1 MVEQCWVSRAGG
13 AQEAQGPCGACIR
26 YERECARGDP
36 QCTAAQVAG
45 KLTTARAECGSLER
59 CDALR
64 VFAANVECCSSDA
77 CNSVAGREPAS
88 GFHAA
93 GGLQAAGPV
102 ARLEP
107 LAWVWAPSFTPGGA
121 GACEVQTPW
130 PDGEEPRAVLSG
142 QCYWN
147 PASEMHEKYPCS
159 RARADGGSGEGE
171 EAEPLLNYTL
181 SYFEEDCTTPRNVID
196 AVGGGKTNS
205 FSFSGRAAA
214 GSGGASWGTP
224 LRGCLEGG
232 GQNQGYGLTIECTQ
246 MCEVVSRDPPE
257 PAAAEAG
264 GEPCRDLAP
273 HHLDSENGRA
283 RVRRWSGGEGG
294 AAGSRCQAVRAGA
307 AGAPAAEAVHE
318 LGRCL
323 PGDGGLTGGGG
334 SHGYFCGEGR
344 DGLYG
349 REPRPVV
356 HLATYGDADCGDG
369 SFRGA
374 RQWHLDGGEARV
386 LAQRHRG
393 GHVRGGVPAPRTG
406 GRRGEAG
413 GQPPARH
420 HRGGGCRDRL
430 RAGPPR
436 RPARAP
442 PAARGG
448 PGAPPPDAPGPGG
461 PPAARRRPPPARSG
475 RRRAPRDREH
485 LQPPRRRRGPGSR
498 RVAAVA
504 ARAGAREREREP
516 RALGTPQCP
525 RPPLPAGG
533 DAAGTAVLG
542 RRRPSSEVIGPA
554 LPARRHAAPAHR
566 TARVASRAPT
576 RAPPPYP
583 ILIPSFRDKAVPS
596 FGTSISKRIQSS
608 SLFRTFPLL
617 LLPPSLSPS
626 LPLDPVPFPFSI
638 PSLFPSRSLPF
649 SPFFLPR
656 RQGGREG
663 GREDVPSWSMIHAMP
678 ASSPS
683 LDRSLPF
690 SSR

>member
-102 ARLEP
+102 ARVEP

-147 PASEMHEKYPCS
+147 PASEMHEKHACS

-196 AVGGGKTNS
+196 AAGGGKTNS

-214 GSGGASWGTP
+214 GSGGASWGAP

-264 GEPCRDLAP
+264 GEPCRNLAP

-283 RVRRWSGGEGG
+283 RVRRWSGGEGA
-294 AAGSRCQAVRAGA
+294 AAGSRCQAVRGGA

-334 SHGYFCGEGR
+334 SHRYFCGEGR

-356 HLATYGDADCGDG
+356 HLATYGDAGCGDG

-374 RQWHLDGGEARV
+374 RQWHLDGGG
-386 LAQRHRG
+386 LACSHNATEG
-393 GHVRGGVPAPRTG
+393 ATYAV
-406 GRRGEAG
+406 ECL
-413 GQPPARH
+413 PPE
-420 HRGGGCRDRL
+420 
-430 RAGPPR
+430 
-436 RPARAP
+436 
-442 PAARGG
+442 PAA
-448 PGAPPPDAPGPGG
+448 
-461 PPAARRRPPPARSG
+461 
-475 RRRAPRDREH
+475 
-485 LQPPRRRRGPGSR
+485 
-498 RVAAVA
+498 
-504 ARAGAREREREP
+504 AGARPGGSR
-516 RALGTPQCP
+516 
-525 RPPLPAGG
+525 LPATIAAA
-533 DAAGTAVLG
+533 AAGTVSALVLLGALLG
-542 RRRPSSEVIGPA
+542 RRRRLAGDRALRHRMLLARGAHQLPGAGPQPA
-554 LPARRHAAPAHR
+554 AGAAARRGTESTYNPLAAAGARGAAAQPPPPPGRERGSASEAARPRHALGSAHGHTSRPPGRGGDSGSGPDETELERYRTVPTGAPPR
-566 TARVASRAPT
+566 RSRASD
-576 RAPPPYP
+576 RAGRVTCP
-583 ILIPSFRDKAVPS
+583 V
-596 FGTSISKRIQSS
+596 TC
-608 SLFRTFPLL
+608 
-617 LLPPSLSPS
+617 PPSP
-626 LPLDPVPFPFSI
+626 DPNPIS
-638 PSLFPSRSLPF
+638 
-649 SPFFLPR
+649 FFVITR
-656 RQGGREG
+656 
-663 GREDVPSWSMIHAMP
+663 
-678 ASSPS
+678 
-683 LDRSLPF
+683 
-690 SSR
+690 